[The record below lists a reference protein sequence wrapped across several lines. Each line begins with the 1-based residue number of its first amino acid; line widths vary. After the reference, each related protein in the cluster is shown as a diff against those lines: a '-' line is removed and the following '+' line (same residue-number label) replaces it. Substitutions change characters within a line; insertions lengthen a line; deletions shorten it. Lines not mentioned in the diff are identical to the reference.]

1 MAAHFVTIDRQTPML
16 LPEDMRAWVPEN
28 HIVHFIL
35 EAVEEIP
42 ESALHIN
49 WIGSGSDQFP
59 PRMMLA
65 LLIYGYIT
73 GRFSS
78 REIEAATYSD
88 VGMRYLSANT
98 HPDHDTLCSFR
109 RQNEELFKE
118 AFVRVL
124 ETAQEMKVLKKVGT
138 VSLDGSKILANA
150 SKHSAVSYDRAGEM
164 VKQMELEV
172 EALMKKAEEAD
183 NRPLE
188 DGLSVPEEIARREDR
203 IERLK
208 HARAVIEQRAKE
220 KAAQQRP
227 EYERK
232 IAERQARKL
241 DGKPMKGREPKD
253 PSSTPEGKD
262 QFNFTDPESRIMKAG
277 NGDHF
282 EQRYN
287 VQAAVDAD
295 GSMLIVG
302 QRVSD
307 QPNDKK
313 ELVDGIQS
321 IDPDIKVT
329 ESVLVDSGFYSEKA
343 VEEVERIHEGKA
355 PITVYA
361 AVEKQGHH
369 RTVADLEKKQEP
381 EPLAENASAKEKMQH
396 RLKTAAG
403 RQLYRLRKQ
412 TVEPVFGIIKKVMG
426 FRRFS
431 MRGKKKASLEWTLVT
446 LAYNIKRL
454 HKLAQSVSTG
464 IPAGAIFS

>member
-1 MAAHFVTIDRQTPML
+1 MASHFVSIDRQTPML
-16 LPEDMRAWVPEN
+16 LPEDMREWVPEN

-42 ESALHIN
+42 ETVLHIN
-49 WIGSGSDQFP
+49 WRGSGSDQYP
-59 PRMMLA
+59 PRMILA

-78 REIEAATYSD
+78 REIEAATYQD
-88 VGMRYLSANT
+88 VAMRYLSANT

-109 RQNEELFKE
+109 CWNEELFKQ

-124 ETAQEMKVLKKVGT
+124 ETAQEMKALKKVGT
-138 VSLDGSKILANA
+138 VSLDGSKMLANA

-164 VKQMELEV
+164 VQQLELEV

-183 NRPLE
+183 SRPLE

-208 HARAVIEQRAKE
+208 RAREVIEQRAKE
-220 KAAQQRP
+220 RAMEQRP

-241 DGKPMKGREPKD
+241 DGKPMKGREPKE
-253 PSSTPEGKD
+253 PSPTPEGKD
-262 QFNFTDPESRIMKAG
+262 QFNFTDSESRIMKVG
-277 NGDHF
+277 NGSHF
-282 EQRYN
+282 GQCYN

-295 GSMLIVG
+295 GSLLIVG
-302 QRVSD
+302 QRLSD
-307 QPNDKK
+307 QPNDK
-313 ELVDGIQS
+313 EQLVAGVQS
-321 IDPDIKVT
+321 ITPEIKVA

-343 VEEVERIHEGKA
+343 VEEVERFQEGKA

-369 RTVADLEKKQEP
+369 RTVADLEKKQET
-381 EPLAENASAKEKMQH
+381 ELLAENAGAKERMRH

-412 TVEPVFGIIKKVMG
+412 TVEPVFGIIKEVMG

-454 HKLAQSVSTG
+454 HKLAQSVSAG
-464 IPAGAIFS
+464 IPVAAIIS

>member
-1 MAAHFVTIDRQTPML
+1 MASHFVIVDRQTPML

-42 ESALHIN
+42 ESTFHIN
-49 WIGSGSDQFP
+49 WRGSGSDQYP

-65 LLIYGYIT
+65 VLIYGYVT

-78 REIEAATYSD
+78 REIQAATYSD
-88 VGMRYLSANT
+88 VAMRYLSANT
-98 HPDHDTLCSFR
+98 HPDHDTLCAFR
-109 RQNEELFKE
+109 RQNEKLFKQ

-124 ETAQEMKVLKKVGT
+124 ETAQEMKALKKVGT

-164 VKQMELEV
+164 IRQLELEV
-172 EALMKKAEEAD
+172 EELMKKAEEAD

-203 IERLK
+203 MKRLR
-208 HARAVIEQRAKE
+208 HARKVIEQRAKE
-220 KAAQQRP
+220 KAAEQRP

-232 IAERQARKL
+232 MAERQVRKL
-241 DGKPMKGREPKD
+241 DGKPMKGREPQE
-253 PSSTPEGKD
+253 PSEAAGGKD
-262 QFNFTDPESRIMKAG
+262 QFNFTDSESRIMKAG

-282 EQRYN
+282 EQCYN
-287 VQAAVDAD
+287 AQAAVDAD

-302 QRVSD
+302 EHVSD
-307 QPNDKK
+307 QVNDKK
-313 ELVDGIQS
+313 QLVPGVES
-321 IDPDIKVT
+321 ICSEVKVV
-329 ESVLVDSGFYSEKA
+329 EAVLVDSGFYSEKA
-343 VEEVERIHEGKA
+343 VDEVERFQEGKA
-355 PITVYA
+355 AITVYA
-361 AVEKQGHH
+361 AVEKQSHH
-369 RTVADLEKKQEP
+369 RTVTDLEKKQEP
-381 EPLAENASAKEKMQH
+381 EPLAENAPVQEKMRH

-412 TVEPVFGIIKKVMG
+412 TVEPVFGIIKEVMG

-454 HKLAQSVSTG
+454 HKSAQSVSAG
-464 IPAGAIFS
+464 IPEVALSS